1 MTTDGKYSR
10 VFDEVQIGKGIR
22 PVAQHGYVT
31 VEDGVLNLLGSD
43 RHLIASAPMSK
54 VEAGKARFSGGMT
67 VAMKVDGS
75 RYNVSPGY
83 GDRAGKLVRPGRPE
97 LVEHAA
103 EELLDLIEAGGGR
116 VD

>member
-1 MTTDGKYSR
+1 MTTNGTSER

-31 VEDGVLNLLGSD
+31 VDDGVLNLLGSD
-43 RHLIASAPMSK
+43 RHLIESAP
-54 VEAGKARFSGGMT
+54 VERVKASKARFSGGMT
-67 VAMKVDGS
+67 LAMRVNGS
-75 RYNVSPGY
+75 RYNVSPKY

-97 LVEHAA
+97 AVEQAA
-103 EELLDLIEAGGGR
+103 EELLELIEAGGGR